1 MALNKCPFSLIL
13 VPTDESAQT
22 SRLSMTRYGLS
33 RATQCHVTQSQ
44 ILPSC
49 HNAPHQPQ
57 SVQRQMDW
65 RNDANVQGVW
75 SSRNHLLST
84 DQLAPNPLAELPTTN
99 NLRNRAPFEAA
110 AGEHRSEV
118 LGVILKAHKAKA
130 TKEAQDRRNRNAQ
143 SSKRS
148 RIQKSAEEKA
158 KATKKEQEMKQELE
172 DAKSESRRKDVEI
185 ERLRGVDAENERLR
199 RQVEE
204 LQQKK

>member
-1 MALNKCPFSLIL
+1 MPRIYLYLN
-13 VPTDESAQT
+13 
-22 SRLSMTRYGLS
+22 LSKGKKAY
-33 RATQCHVTQSQ
+33 
-44 ILPSC
+44 
-49 HNAPHQPQ
+49 
-57 SVQRQMDW
+57 
-65 RNDANVQGVW
+65 
-75 SSRNHLLST
+75 
-84 DQLAPNPLAELPTTN
+84 QLAPNPLAELPTTTN
-99 NLRNRAPFEAA
+99 FRGRAPSEAA

-185 ERLRGVDAENERLR
+185 ERLRGVDAENEKLK